1 MVHNNRCAFISINSE
16 STHSDRETPSL
27 TGHRLVVQAAASGA
41 VVCRSGD
48 DDGVGGVG
56 WVAGKPCRL
65 GIAPVYHQFN
75 ISPFRR
81 KIPSFLKNAVT
92 ARDACVQF
100 CVLLRRK
107 RPGER
112 EKELTMF
119 LF

>member
-1 MVHNNRCAFISINSE
+1 MTVRVE
-16 STHSDRETPSL
+16 S
-27 TGHRLVVQAAASGA
+27 V
-41 VVCRSGD
+41 
-48 DDGVGGVG
+48 

-92 ARDACVQF
+92 ARDARVQF

-119 LF
+119 LFYNSIFRKKSVPAEGVHIAWCDLGH